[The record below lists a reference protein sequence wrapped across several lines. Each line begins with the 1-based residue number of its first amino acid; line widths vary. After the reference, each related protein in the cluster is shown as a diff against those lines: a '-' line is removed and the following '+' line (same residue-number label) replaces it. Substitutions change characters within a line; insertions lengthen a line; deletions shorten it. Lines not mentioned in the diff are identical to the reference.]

1 MSRKQFWKTTS
12 ASLALVGMFGNTM
25 AVAAEPALTVATS
38 TDSLGEQ
45 YARFPSKQSPLSHAA
60 KVSLLRSKIKYV
72 FVLFQENRSFDTYF
86 GTYPGANGL
95 FSTYPGA
102 SSTDPMAMP
111 ANKTASFVQNIRIP
125 NSNTGTAADYTT
137 ISPFLAA
144 RTIKDVN
151 GATVQLYPESFY
163 SVDHSHAGYMNDF
176 HLQDANLSVT
186 LNDGYALDQE
196 GLAYL
201 TTSSAVTTGG
211 STPNIVKS
219 SGTVPPANVPPTAA
233 TSLASEQKAEDALA
247 HQDCDTIPFLWH
259 FADVGV
265 LFDNI
270 HQTVTGPSTPNAIA
284 LISAQSGATQWAL
297 HPTTTGLYTTA
308 LTVPNETDSAPYA
321 GSSTDSFAG
330 KPPYGPDEAGFATCA
345 TTSTTNSA
353 EYNNLGC
360 PAPLTT
366 DPAYASYTANAVVSL
381 KALPLSYASPQL
393 TLTYASL
400 PLSFMGS
407 DIYSIVAQDAHP
419 VQDLSDVQKD
429 IRTISTSNPAVS
441 WGWYQQGFGAEPFDA
456 NSNAPQVVDT
466 FPAATPHSSYIVH
479 HNGPQYFGYLGDNPA
494 EVANMHSLSQF
505 YSDVTNN
512 NLPSGGGVFY
522 VRGGYYNNDGLQTA
536 DPSPAVRA
544 SFSGNDDHGSYS
556 DSQISEALV
565 ADSVNAIASNPTLWA
580 QSAIIITWDE
590 SDGFYDH
597 VPEAIRSWG
606 PDGLPLSGGA
616 RIPTI
621 VLSPYAA
628 AHDVAHTYSE
638 HGSIVRFINTVFGLK
653 ALSSLPN
660 EVAGRKAGAANPALN
675 SPAGNPQTALAPYDG
690 DEVSAMLEAFDNDRL
705 LGNAPT
711 IPASAVLI
719 PSSTVTTLPHY
730 AGAGCKTLGITPT
743 DYPNGY
749 GVGKEIDPPP
759 SDFNPRPTVSPGI
772 PYLEQTI
779 IGSTT
784 TSPWTP

>member
-1 MSRKQFWKTTS
+1 MTKKQFWKSTS
-12 ASLALVGMFGNTM
+12 ASLALVSMLTNTI
-25 AVAAEPALTVATS
+25 ATAAEPNLTLAT
-38 TDSLGEQ
+38 TTTSLGQQ
-45 YARFPSKQSPLSHAA
+45 YARFPTGQTKLGQAQKIALLQSK
-60 KVSLLRSKIKYV
+60 VKYV
-72 FVLFQENRSFDTYF
+72 FILFQENRSFDTYF

-95 FSTYPGA
+95 FSTYKGA
-102 SSTDPMAMP
+102 NPADPMAIP
-111 ANKTASFVQNIRIP
+111 ANQTASFVQNIRLP
-125 NSNTGTAADYTT
+125 NSNTGSAADYTT

-163 SVDHSHAGYMNDF
+163 SVDHSHSGYMNDF
-176 HLQDANLSVT
+176 HLQDTNLSVT
-186 LNDGYALDQE
+186 QNDGYALDQE

-201 TTSSAVTTGG
+201 TASSAVTGAGG
-211 STPNIVKS
+211 VANIVKS
-219 SGTVPPANVPPTAA
+219 SGTVPPANVPPTSA

-265 LFDNI
+265 LLDNM
-270 HQTVTGPSTPNAIA
+270 HQTITGPSTPNAIA
-284 LISAQSGATQWAL
+284 LIAAQSGATQWVK
-297 HPTTTGLYTTA
+297 HPSTTGLHTAA

-321 GSSTDSFAG
+321 GSAADTFAG
-330 KPPYGPDEAGFATCA
+330 KPPNGPDEAAFATCA
-345 TTSTTNSA
+345 TASTTA
-353 EYNNLGC
+353 GEYNNLAC
-360 PAPLTT
+360 PAPLST
-366 DPAYASYTANAVVSL
+366 DPAYASYTANSVVAL
-381 KALPLSYASPQL
+381 KGAQTSYFAPQIPL
-393 TLTYASL
+393 TFASL
-400 PLSFMGS
+400 PLSFMGGQVGA
-407 DIYSIVAQDAHP
+407 ITAQDAHQ
-419 VQDLSDVQKD
+419 VTDLIDVQKD
-429 IRTISTSNPAVS
+429 LRIIAANNPAVS

-456 NSNAPQVVDT
+456 NSAAPQVVDT

-505 YSDVTNN
+505 YSDVANN
-512 NLPSGGGVFY
+512 NLPAKGGVFY
-522 VRGGYYNNDGLQTA
+522 VRGGYYNNDGLQSA

-544 SFSGNDDHGSYS
+544 TFSGNDDHASYS
-556 DSQISEALV
+556 DSQISESLV

-606 PDGLPLSGGA
+606 PDGLPLSGGP

-628 AHDVAHTYSE
+628 AHTVSHLFSE
-638 HGSIVRFINTVFGLK
+638 HGSIVRFINTLFGLK
-653 ALSSLPN
+653 PLSALPN
-660 EVAGRKAGAANPALN
+660 ELQAQKAAATNPAFN
-675 SPAGNPQTALAPYDG
+675 SPAGNPQTALGPNDG
-690 DEVSAMLEAFDNDRL
+690 AGVGNLLDAFDNDRL
-705 LGNAPT
+705 LGNAAA
-711 IPASAVLI
+711 IPASAVTI
-719 PSSTVTTLPHY
+719 PSNAVTTLPHY
-730 AGAGCKTLGITPT
+730 AGNGCSTLGIVPT

-749 GVGKEIDPPP
+749 GAGKEIDPPP

-772 PYLEQTI
+772 PYQEQTI
-779 IGSTT
+779 IGGVT